1 MLALRNSN
9 VIKRAACRMG
19 SHAVAVRASSQE
31 APPLD
36 ERPSSSWEKEKLQME
51 LQNAQK
57 QREHDLCMKKMES
70 CMPLKIKKVWPEFAM
85 KVFLIETLFRVLTGH
100 F

>member
-1 MLALRNSN
+1 
-9 VIKRAACRMG
+9 
-19 SHAVAVRASSQE
+19 
-31 APPLD
+31 
-36 ERPSSSWEKEKLQME
+36 ME

-70 CMPLKIKKVWPEFAM
+70 RMPLKIKKVWPEFAM

>member
-1 MLALRNSN
+1 
-9 VIKRAACRMG
+9 
-19 SHAVAVRASSQE
+19 
-31 APPLD
+31 
-36 ERPSSSWEKEKLQME
+36 ME

>member
-1 MLALRNSN
+1 
-9 VIKRAACRMG
+9 V
-19 SHAVAVRASSQE
+19 
-31 APPLD
+31 PPAKKPHHSTKD
-36 ERPSSSWEKEKLQME
+36 HPISWEKEKLQME